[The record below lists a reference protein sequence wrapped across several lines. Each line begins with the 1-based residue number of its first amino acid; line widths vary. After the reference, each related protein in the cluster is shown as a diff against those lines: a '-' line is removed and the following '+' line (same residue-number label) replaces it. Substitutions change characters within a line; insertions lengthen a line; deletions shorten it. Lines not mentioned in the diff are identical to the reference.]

1 MTFMDALFPQNH
13 EVHGARKVSFWV
25 PAEEVSVETG
35 MTYLQEVE
43 HDLRVFQRRLRRLD
57 KALATGICG
66 HQLTLIR
73 RQFDYKHRVFIKLR
87 KKEATK

>member
-13 EVHGARKVSFWV
+13 EVRGARKVSFWV
-25 PAEEVSVETG
+25 PAEDVSAETG
-35 MTYLQEVE
+35 MTYLEEVQ
-43 HDLRVFQRRLRRLD
+43 HDLGVFQRRLD
-57 KALATGICG
+57 KAISTGICG

-73 RQFDYKHRVFIKLR
+73 RQFDYKRRVFIKLR

>member
-1 MTFMDALFPQNH
+1 MTFMDALSPQIH
-13 EVHGARKVSFWV
+13 VVKSARKVSFWV

-43 HDLRVFQRRLRRLD
+43 HDLRVFQRRLD

-66 HQLTLIR
+66 HQLTLIQ
-73 RQFDYKHRVFIKLR
+73 RQFDYKRRVFIKL
-87 KKEATK
+87 KEATK

>member
-13 EVHGARKVSFWV
+13 EVRGARKVSFWV
-25 PAEEVSVETG
+25 QAEEVSAETG

-43 HDLRVFQRRLRRLD
+43 HDLRVFQRRLD

-73 RQFDYKHRVFIKLR
+73 RQFDYKRRVFIKLR

>member
-1 MTFMDALFPQNH
+1 MTFFNALLPQIHVVRN
-13 EVHGARKVSFWV
+13 ARKISFWV
-25 PAEEVSVETG
+25 PAEEVSETG

-43 HDLRVFQRRLRRLD
+43 HDLRIFQRRLD

-73 RQFDYKHRVFIKLR
+73 RQFDYKRRVFIKL
-87 KKEATK
+87 KKATK

>member
-13 EVHGARKVSFWV
+13 KVHGAKKISFCV
-25 PAEEVSVETG
+25 PAKDVSVETG

-43 HDLRVFQRRLRRLD
+43 HDLRVFQRRLD

-73 RQFDYKHRVFIKLR
+73 RQFNYKRKVAIRLR
-87 KKEATK
+87 KKESTK